1 MVMKTRKIELFDI
14 INYIILTI
22 ACLIFL
28 LPIVM
33 VVSQSLMRSDDIVKY
48 GYTLLPKT
56 VTFDAYKYLLFKNH
70 SMLRGFL
77 NSVLITVVGTF
88 LNLLVTSTFA
98 YGLSKKKMPFRNALT
113 TMVFITM
120 IFNGGLI
127 PSYLLITG
135 IGLKNSYFALIV
147 PVLINTWNMLILRN
161 FFAQI
166 PDSLEE
172 SADIDGA
179 NDFVIFTRIILP
191 LSKASIATIG
201 LFYAVEHWNSWFSA
215 SIYMTNQAKW
225 PMQLL
230 LREMLTA
237 LNTINEG
244 GASFDDM
251 AGILPKESVKSAAIV
266 ITLVPIMAV
275 YPFLQKYFVKG
286 VMVGSVKG

>member
-48 GYTLLPKT
+48 GYTLFPKT
-56 VTFDAYKYLLFKNH
+56 VTFDAYKYLLFKNY

-77 NSVLITVVGTF
+77 NSVFVTVVGTF

-135 IGLKNSYFALIV
+135 IGLKDSYFALII

-172 SADIDGA
+172 SANIDGA
-179 NDFVIFTRIILP
+179 NDFIIFTRIILP

-215 SIYMTNQAKW
+215 SIYMTSQTKW

-244 GASFDDM
+244 GASFDEM
-251 AGILPKESVKSAAIV
+251 AGVLPKESVKSAAIV